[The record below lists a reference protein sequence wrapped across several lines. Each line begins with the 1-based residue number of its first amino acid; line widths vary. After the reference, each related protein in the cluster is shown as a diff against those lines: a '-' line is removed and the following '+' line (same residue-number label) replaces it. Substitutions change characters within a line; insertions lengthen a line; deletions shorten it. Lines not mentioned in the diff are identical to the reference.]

1 LGGLQSSL
9 VACAVAPGHFH
20 AASAVPCPWC
30 EIEDESGAQLFVAL
44 VRPVAGVPIDLASV
58 WARIEQIED
67 SGDPEPLPED
77 DDWVQPTGLVPQ
89 RWITQRRVAK
99 AIVGV
104 GFAGALVFNQPFA
117 ALCVLLMGIIAAGIM
132 ASRPKKVTPEQT
144 QAWDV
149 YRRALLSWQ
158 LLVNDWTA
166 TTFNGDFTTLK
177 QHLKGIKEAL
187 EDLSAERQQRLAA
200 LGVLPAGAQMDQ
212 YLAGFR
218 VEDAKLHNIGP
229 ARSAE
234 LRSWGID
241 TAADVDRDRIL
252 QIPGFGPTM
261 VQRLVNW
268 RRQLEKRFRYKPA
281 QNTNRRDVQRIDR
294 DLARRRTQL
303 MTDLRAGIGP
313 LEDMSKTIRD
323 ARARLRPQIEAA
335 FEARMMAK
343 VKLDAARQT

>member
-1 LGGLQSSL
+1 
-9 VACAVAPGHFH
+9 V
-20 AASAVPCPWC
+20 
-30 EIEDESGAQLFVAL
+30 
-44 VRPVAGVPIDLASV
+44 
-58 WARIEQIED
+58 
-67 SGDPEPLPED
+67 
-77 DDWVQPTGLVPQ
+77 
-89 RWITQRRVAK
+89 
-99 AIVGV
+99 VG
-104 GFAGALVFNQPFA
+104 
-117 ALCVLLMGIIAAGIM
+117 
-132 ASRPKKVTPEQT
+132 
-144 QAWDV
+144 

-166 TTFNGDFTTLK
+166 TTFNGDFKTLK

-200 LGVLPAGAQMDQ
+200 LGVLSAAAQLDQ

-268 RRQLEKRFRYKPA
+268 RRQLEKRFRYKSA

-335 FEARMMAK
+335 FEARMLAK